1 MIRALIVATLL
12 VLTVTAFAPVFV
24 PAASDKAQAR
34 RRPQDGAIASAASP
48 TAKMLKYDPVR

>member
-24 PAASDKAQAR
+24 PAASDKAQAQ
-34 RRPQDGAIASAASP
+34 PAADRK
-48 TAKMLKYDPVR
+48 TGQ